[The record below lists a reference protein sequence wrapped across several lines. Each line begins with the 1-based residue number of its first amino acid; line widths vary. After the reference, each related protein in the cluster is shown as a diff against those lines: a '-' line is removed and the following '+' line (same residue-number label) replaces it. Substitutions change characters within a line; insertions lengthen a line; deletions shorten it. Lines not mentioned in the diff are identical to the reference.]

1 MLTNFFNGVILIV
14 EGKVIPVNERIRKLR
29 KSLGL
34 TLEKFGGRLG
44 VGKTAINKL
53 EKGENNVT
61 DQMFKSICREFNVN
75 EEWLRNGT
83 GEMFA
88 VPEAETAA
96 IVSDLLESRNNQ
108 FYDLILDIVKT
119 YQTLSP
125 MDQEIIKNFCQ
136 QLAETQK
143 NRKD

>member
-88 VPEAETAA
+88 VPEDETAA

>member
-1 MLTNFFNGVILIV
+1 M
-14 EGKVIPVNERIRKLR
+14 NERIRLLR
-29 KSLGL
+29 KQLGL
-34 TLEKFGGRLG
+34 TLEKFGEHLG
-44 VGKTAINKL
+44 VSKVAISRIEN
-53 EKGENNVT
+53 GINNVT
-61 DQMFKSICREFNVN
+61 DQISRSICREFNVN

-83 GEMFA
+83 GEMFV
-88 VPEAETAA
+88 VPEDETAA

-125 MDQEIIKNFCQ
+125 MDQEIIKKFCQ

>member
-1 MLTNFFNGVILIV
+1 M
-14 EGKVIPVNERIRKLR
+14 NERIRELR

-61 DQMFKSICREFNVN
+61 DQMFKSICREFSVN

-88 VPEAETAA
+88 IPEDETAA

-136 QLAETQK
+136 QLAEMQK

>member
-1 MLTNFFNGVILIV
+1 MTNFFNGVILIV

-88 VPEAETAA
+88 IPEDETAA

-125 MDQEIIKNFCQ
+125 MDQEIIKKFCQ

>member
-88 VPEAETAA
+88 VPEDETAA

-125 MDQEIIKNFCQ
+125 MDQEIIKKFCQ

>member
-1 MLTNFFNGVILIV
+1 M
-14 EGKVIPVNERIRKLR
+14 NERIRKLR

-88 VPEAETAA
+88 IPEDETAA

>member
-1 MLTNFFNGVILIV
+1 M
-14 EGKVIPVNERIRKLR
+14 NERIRLLR
-29 KSLGL
+29 KQLGL
-34 TLEKFGGRLG
+34 TLEKFGEHLG
-44 VGKTAINKL
+44 VSKVAISRIEN
-53 EKGENNVT
+53 GINNVT
-61 DQMFKSICREFNVN
+61 DQMSRSICREFNVN

-83 GEMFA
+83 GEMFV
-88 VPEAETAA
+88 VPEDETAA

-125 MDQEIIKNFCQ
+125 MDQEIIKKFCQ
-136 QLAETQK
+136 QLVETQK